1 MEITANKEINK
12 TLTNY
17 ELEKIYQQ
25 IVNHRNNYKNSV
37 VSKYLYP
44 YYTSPANL
52 FKHVFYFKYL
62 SNVSFILMVFSYL
75 IGAYKIFEICLA
87 ITIANCIIFFIIM
100 IGDFKEIVYELMGN
114 ETFNKLPTQ
123 VKKFIIDKD
132 SHTIYPSFIIISSL
146 SHLFSVVIG
155 LIIFHYYYHHK
166 SDNYLL
172 IFGLAMLFITGF
184 MLIASRKLYGDIK
197 EELYIALY
205 IPILF
210 TTCYYF
216 FNKK

>member
-1 MEITANKEINK
+1 
-12 TLTNY
+12 
-17 ELEKIYQQ
+17 
-25 IVNHRNNYKNSV
+25 
-37 VSKYLYP
+37 
-44 YYTSPANL
+44 
-52 FKHVFYFKYL
+52 
-62 SNVSFILMVFSYL
+62 
-75 IGAYKIFEICLA
+75 
-87 ITIANCIIFFIIM
+87 M